1 MDLLSPEVLTS
12 LFGVIVVNL
21 VLSGD
26 NAVVIGMAAHKLHG
40 KQRTVAILFGGVAAV
55 VLRVVFTVAA
65 AYLMRI
71 PALQFIG
78 GLLLVWIS
86 YKLLMEE
93 VGGEE
98 GHKSAEPL
106 WQAIWIITI
115 ADVVMSLDNI
125 LAIAAL
131 ARDSITILAIGLA
144 VSMAI
149 VLFAGGIVA
158 ILMERF
164 PWINYIGS
172 IAIAYVAGEMIVKDQ
187 FVHGLIPQV
196 MDALQEAAVG
206 IELAAVPLLLAVL
219 VPVYATWR
227 NRRAAP
233 AAEGKPAVEA
243 VVAGASAESNAP

>member
-1 MDLLSPEVLTS
+1 MDLLSPEYITS

-40 KQRTVAILFGGVAAV
+40 KQRSMAILFGGVAAV
-55 VLRVVFTVAA
+55 ILRVVFTVAA

-93 VGGEE
+93 VGGEAE
-98 GHKSAEPL
+98 HKAANSL
-106 WQAIWIITI
+106 LQAMWIITV

-131 ARDSITILAIGLA
+131 SKDNMAILGIGLA
-144 VSMAI
+144 LSMAI
-149 VLFAGGIVA
+149 VLFAGSLVA
-158 ILMERF
+158 VLMERF
-164 PWINYIGS
+164 PWINYVGS
-172 IAIAYVAGEMIVKDQ
+172 IAIAYVAGEMILKDQ
-187 FVHGLIPQV
+187 FVRGLVPSIMNPLSELQV
-196 MDALQEAAVG
+196 SL
-206 IELAAVPLLLAVL
+206 ELAAVPVL
-219 VPVYATWR
+219 FAIGVPVYATWR
-227 NRRAAP
+227 NRRGATRRAAQVTQAV
-233 AAEGKPAVEA
+233 AATGSETEM
-243 VVAGASAESNAP
+243 

>member
-55 VLRVVFTVAA
+55 VLRVVFTVVA

-93 VGGEE
+93 VGGEAD
-98 GHKSAEPL
+98 HKAANSL
-106 WQAIWIITI
+106 LQAIWIITV

-131 ARDSITILAIGLA
+131 SKDNMAILGIGLA
-144 VSMAI
+144 LSMAI
-149 VLFAGGIVA
+149 VLFAGSLVA
-158 ILMERF
+158 MLMERF
-164 PWINYIGS
+164 PWINYVGS
-172 IAIAYVAGEMIVKDQ
+172 IAIAYVAGEMILKDQ
-187 FVHGLIPQV
+187 FVRGLVPSIMNPLSELQV
-196 MDALQEAAVG
+196 SL
-206 IELAAVPLLLAVL
+206 ELAV
-219 VPVYATWR
+219 VPVLFAIGVPIYATVR
-227 NRRAAP
+227 NRRSASKRVAQVTQ
-233 AAEGKPAVEA
+233 AVET
-243 VVAGASAESNAP
+243 EM